1 MVNSG
6 ISEENKKEN
15 LLKIGYKNL
24 QQDNPSETLPEA
36 EKVRKYGFSFT
47 DGKEGKLLLFCGIN
61 IIQSIPDFG
70 IFRDF
75 GIFGFI
81 DFRVSGFHFFEAL
94 SRYSI
99 LIDIFVG

>member
-24 QQDNPSETLPEA
+24 QQDNPAETLPEA

-47 DGKEGKLLLFCGIN
+47 DGKESKFLVFFGIHR
-61 IIQSIPDFG
+61 IQQIPDFG

-75 GIFGFI
+75 GNFGFI

-94 SRYSI
+94 SRHSI
-99 LIDIFVG
+99 LIDIFG